1 MSLDYLAFVNY
12 HRLVRGK
19 KPSPSNRKEKSMK
32 NNLVLAI
39 FKVESE
45 ASQAFTELRSI
56 PVGSGYSVSDAA
68 LLKKNEDGSL
78 KTLEVIGEDPT
89 GAAGAGAII
98 GGLIGLLGGPIG
110 VLVGAAIGGITGGIK
125 DAGAVIDEASVIAV
139 IASKIYEGEVAIAA
153 LVEEEEP
160 AFDAVFAKYDTTI
173 IRYDAES
180 IAAEVKDLQENG
192 TDKLEQFFKEAAAAG
207 EAKPEPKQEL
217 TGWRS
222 ATNAALEG

>member
-1 MSLDYLAFVNY
+1 
-12 HRLVRGK
+12 
-19 KPSPSNRKEKSMK
+19 MK

-45 ASQAFTELRSI
+45 AFQAFTELRSI

-78 KTLEVIGEDPT
+78 NTLEVIGEDPT
-89 GAAGAGAII
+89 GAAGTGAII

-110 VLVGAAIGGITGGIK
+110 VLVGAAIGGIAGGIK

-139 IASKIYEGEVAIAA
+139 IASKIYGDEVAIAA

-160 AFDAVFAKYDTTI
+160 AFDAAFAKYEATI

-192 TDKLEQFFKEAAAAG
+192 TDKLEQMLRDVAAAG
-207 EAKPEPKQEL
+207 KEEPAAKEEL